1 MKKTIVIAIE
11 GIDGSGKTAQ
21 VNRLRESLSRRG
33 LKVVV
38 RSYPVYESYFGA
50 QIGRLLSGAEGITA
64 DSVDSKS
71 MALWFAL
78 DRWDDMKTFT
88 DGEADVLLINRY
100 TLSNAVYQSIRES
113 DLGKPDI
120 LDWVFDLEFVRLG
133 IPVPDV
139 NIVLDVEPM
148 AAGINVDK
156 KGFRCYVGD
165 CKDVYEAD
173 KGIQYRAREKYLE
186 YACRR
191 DDILVV
197 SCMENGKLLDE
208 QTVADR
214 VEAVLKAHNI
224 I

>member
-1 MKKTIVIAIE
+1 MKKTVVIAVE

-21 VNRLRESLSRRG
+21 VDRLFKSLSGRG
-33 LKVVV
+33 LKVAM
-38 RSYPVYESYFGA
+38 RSYPVYDSYFGK
-50 QIGRLLSGAEGITA
+50 QIGKFLSGSDGITA

-100 TLSNAVYQSIRES
+100 TLSNAVYQSIREC
-113 DLGKPDI
+113 DLNKPDI

-133 IPVPDV
+133 IPKPDV
-139 NIVLDVEPM
+139 NIILDVEPM
-148 AAGINVDK
+148 DASINVTK
-156 KGFRCYVGD
+156 KGFRGYVGD

-173 KGIQYRAREKYLE
+173 KGIQHRAREKYLE
-186 YACRR
+186 YANRR
-191 DDILVV
+191 NDILVV
-197 SCMENGKLLDE
+197 SCMQNGKLMDE
-208 QTVADR
+208 QSIANR
-214 VEAVLKAHNI
+214 LESALKAHNI